1 MNKYLVTFVVPCT
14 KMQFDAYIPINKK
27 IGTLKKYVLS
37 SLMQLSNG
45 AYRQMS
51 SITFID
57 KETGIIF
64 DNNTL
69 IKETS
74 IQNGTKIVI
83 I

>member
-1 MNKYLVTFVVPCT
+1 MNKYLITFVVPCIE
-14 KMQFDAYIPINKK
+14 MQFDAYIPINKK

-45 AYRQMS
+45 AYRQTS
-51 SITFID
+51 SITLID

-64 DNNTL
+64 DNNIL
-69 IKETS
+69 IKESS